1 MTEAAIA
8 KWNKAA
14 KCLEASQ
21 HGEELRYGIFK
32 RQLFGKATGRTMLV
46 AAGTGVD
53 FKYFPADVELTAIDF
68 SPTMLEYAEK
78 KVGECPAPMT
88 LKEADVTCLDFPDAH
103 FDTVATSCTF
113 CSVPDPVKGLREV
126 RRVLKDDGAL
136 LMFEHV
142 RLVQLLPGLP
152 DGPDEPG
159 GQTDRTRHQP
169 SNRRQCPGGGI
180 PADAGVQRLSR
191 YVETVRG
198 GEGGVSRSRKAYRPV
213 PLSTYERLDENEMI
227 ERARAFRDE
236 LRRRRTVRHYSGEP
250 VPQEVIEA
258 CIEAAGTAPNGAN
271 RQPWHFVVVRDP
283 EVKSRIRKQAEEEEL
298 DFYENR
304 APPEWLEALAHL
316 GTDSHKPFLAGS
328 TSAHRDLRG
337 KLQTAGRREGQELL
351 RNRAGGD
358 RHRNADHRS
367 APSWPRDADPH
378 PQPHGLPERDPRQ
391 AQERAP
397 LPAPSRRLSSR

>member
-32 RQLFGKATGRTMLV
+32 RQFFGKATGRTMLV

-53 FKYFPADVELTAIDF
+53 FKYFPADVDLTAIDF

-142 RLVQLLPGLP
+142 RPSNFYLGFLMDLMNPVARLI
-152 DGPDEPG
+152 GPDI
-159 GQTDRTRHQP
+159 
-169 SNRRQCPGGGI
+169 NRRT
-180 PADAGVQRLSR
+180 ADN
-191 YVETVRG
+191 VR
-198 GEGGVSRSRKAYRPV
+198 
-213 PLSTYERLDENEMI
+213 
-227 ERARAFRDE
+227 
-236 LRRRRTVRHYSGEP
+236 
-250 VPQEVIEA
+250 
-258 CIEAAGTAPNGAN
+258 AAGFRLTRELN
-271 RQPWHFVVVRDP
+271 VYLDM
-283 EVKSRIRKQAEEEEL
+283 VKVFEAEKAE
-298 DFYENR
+298 
-304 APPEWLEALAHL
+304 
-316 GTDSHKPFLAGS
+316 
-328 TSAHRDLRG
+328 
-337 KLQTAGRREGQELL
+337 
-351 RNRAGGD
+351 
-358 RHRNADHRS
+358 
-367 APSWPRDADPH
+367 
-378 PQPHGLPERDPRQ
+378 
-391 AQERAP
+391 
-397 LPAPSRRLSSR
+397 

>member
-14 KCLEASQ
+14 KCLEARQ

-103 FDTVATSCTF
+103 FDTVATF

-142 RLVQLLPGLP
+142 RPSNFYLGFLMDLMNPVARLI
-152 DGPDEPG
+152 GPDI
-159 GQTDRTRHQP
+159 
-169 SNRRQCPGGGI
+169 NRRT
-180 PADAGVQRLSR
+180 ADN
-191 YVETVRG
+191 VR
-198 GEGGVSRSRKAYRPV
+198 
-213 PLSTYERLDENEMI
+213 
-227 ERARAFRDE
+227 
-236 LRRRRTVRHYSGEP
+236 
-250 VPQEVIEA
+250 
-258 CIEAAGTAPNGAN
+258 AAGFRLTREFN
-271 RQPWHFVVVRDP
+271 VYLDMLKLC
-283 EVKSRIRKQAEEEEL
+283 EAEKAE
-298 DFYENR
+298 
-304 APPEWLEALAHL
+304 
-316 GTDSHKPFLAGS
+316 
-328 TSAHRDLRG
+328 
-337 KLQTAGRREGQELL
+337 
-351 RNRAGGD
+351 
-358 RHRNADHRS
+358 
-367 APSWPRDADPH
+367 
-378 PQPHGLPERDPRQ
+378 
-391 AQERAP
+391 
-397 LPAPSRRLSSR
+397 